1 MKIKWLV
8 GFTSILLM
16 LSLPVY
22 AHSGLDTEQGFI
34 DGFLHPLMGIDHL
47 LVMLGIGLWAAKL
60 GGKAL
65 WFVPVSFLL
74 AMAAGAGLA
83 NLGLTI
89 SSAETWVALSVIA
102 LGLLVWKNKLMSLQ
116 CSVILA
122 AGFALTHGYVHAAEL
137 QGDADVLSYASG
149 FLLTT
154 AVLHGV
160 GVLVGLSKMI
170 KLDIIKSAFGLF
182 CTIVGAVLLLS
193 F

>member
-116 CSVILA
+116 YSVILA
-122 AGFALTHGYVHAAEL
+122 AGFALSHGYVHAAEL

-170 KLDIIKSAFGLF
+170 KLGIIKSAFGLF

>member
-1 MKIKWLV
+1 MKIKWLFI
-8 GFTSILLM
+8 FTGVLLM

-22 AHSGLDTEQGFI
+22 AHNGLDTEHGFI
-34 DGFLHPLMGIDHL
+34 DGFLHPLMGLDHL

-60 GGKAL
+60 GGRAV
-65 WFVPVSFLL
+65 WFVPVSFLA
-74 AMAAGAGLA
+74 AMAVGAGLE
-83 NLGLTI
+83 NLGLTL
-89 SSAETWVALSVIA
+89 SSPETWVALSVMA

-116 CSVILA
+116 YSVILA
-122 AGFALTHGYVHAAEL
+122 AGFALSHGYVHAAEL
-137 QGDADVLSYASG
+137 QDDANIVSYALG

-154 AVLHGV
+154 AVLHGL

-170 KLDIIKSAFGLF
+170 KLDIIKSVFGLL

>member
-116 CSVILA
+116 YSVILA
-122 AGFALTHGYVHAAEL
+122 AGFALSHGYVHAAEL

>member
-1 MKIKWLV
+1 MKIKWLFI
-8 GFTSILLM
+8 FTGVLLM

-22 AHSGLDTEQGFI
+22 AHSGLDTEHGFI
-34 DGFLHPLMGIDHL
+34 DGFLHPLMGLDHL

-60 GGKAL
+60 GGRAV
-65 WFVPVSFLL
+65 WFVPVSFLA
-74 AMAAGAGLA
+74 AMAVGAGLE
-83 NLGLTI
+83 NLGLTL
-89 SSAETWVALSVIA
+89 SSPETWVALSVMA

-116 CSVILA
+116 YSVILA
-122 AGFALTHGYVHAAEL
+122 AGFALSHGYVHAAEL
-137 QGDADVLSYASG
+137 QGDANMLSYASG

-154 AVLHGV
+154 AVLHGL

>member
-83 NLGLTI
+83 NLGFTI

-116 CSVILA
+116 YSVILA
-122 AGFALTHGYVHAAEL
+122 AGFALSHGYVHAAEL

>member
-8 GFTSILLM
+8 GFTSVLLM

-116 CSVILA
+116 YSVILA
-122 AGFALTHGYVHAAEL
+122 AGFALSHGYVHAAEL